1 MVLCSESAD
10 DINQY
15 ITAMKYEKERERK
28 MRNKRIQRHAVFLVM
43 LLMMAVVFCTACSA
57 KQEVKNTEPSY
68 ANYDDSVE
76 TMPETEPPVQVDMP
90 EYELTYSGALKDII
104 VMNIQDDEST
114 LVFNVKISKGEAH
127 IFTLR
132 YNTDDGELV
141 TVKEDKNGN
150 RVPIAFEM
158 ASLPEDLNEEDQQVF
173 FEAQDAVNEIVESL
187 VLK

>member
-1 MVLCSESAD
+1 MNISGKRRRVVL
-10 DINQY
+10 
-15 ITAMKYEKERERK
+15 
-28 MRNKRIQRHAVFLVM
+28 LVI
-43 LLMMAVVFCTACSA
+43 LIFTIFVSCVACSG
-57 KQEVKNTEPSY
+57 KQENQNTKPGHESSV
-68 ANYDDSVE
+68 DSVE
-76 TMPETEPPVQVDMP
+76 VEPETEPPVQVDMP

-158 ASLPEDLNEEDQQVF
+158 ASLPEDLNEEDQQIF